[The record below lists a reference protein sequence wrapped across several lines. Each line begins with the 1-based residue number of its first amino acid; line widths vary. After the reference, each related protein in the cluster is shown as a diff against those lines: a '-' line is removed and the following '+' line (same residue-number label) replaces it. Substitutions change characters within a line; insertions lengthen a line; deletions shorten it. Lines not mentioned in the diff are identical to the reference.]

1 MDFRDNIHQSSPF
14 NEEEYE
20 AEKVFQGICLR
31 ASRVA
36 AAELE
41 LRVLDS

>member
-1 MDFRDNIHQSSPF
+1 MDLKDNIDQSPPF

-20 AEKVFQGICLR
+20 AEKVFQGICLT